1 MEEKMMKPYTLQKS
15 ETNAEFILDYT
26 TDAPIRIL
34 QLTDMQI
41 IDLNCT
47 RNPTRDRQI
56 KGAYFKEGVASMD
69 TRCFSYVEELVR
81 RVEPDLILLTGDN
94 VYGEFDDLG
103 EMQTLLCRR
112 MEEYG
117 VFWAPVFGN
126 HDNESRKGVR
136 WQIEQFLAS
145 PHCLFSRGNVT
156 GNGNY
161 ALRIRQRGKELFTLY
176 MLDSNGCHTV
186 GNPWAPEEGIT
197 EDNVDYD
204 LLCHVG
210 GIYPDQIA
218 WYTETADRIAAEN
231 GERVPSL
238 AFFHIPLHAYD
249 LAMEEKYGYVLGTD
263 FTAAEEGDF
272 GVMCEHNAK
281 RIDRELSFYNAARAV
296 GTVGFFAGHEHR
308 NDLVMYHDGICFAYG
323 VKTGVATYYRNE
335 AIGGTVITLKA
346 DRTFTVHHEK
356 CERRLVPEP
365 LG

>member
-1 MEEKMMKPYTLQKS
+1 MKPYTLRKS
-15 ETNAEFILDYT
+15 DENAEWILDYT
-26 TDAPIRIL
+26 ADTPIRVL

-41 IDLNCT
+41 ISLSCT

-69 TRCFSYVEELVR
+69 TRCFSYVEELVQ

-112 MEEYG
+112 IEEYG
-117 VFWAPVFGN
+117 VLWAPVFGN
-126 HDNESRKGVR
+126 HDNESRMGVR
-136 WQIEQFLAS
+136 WQIEQFLSS

-161 ALRIRQRGKELFTLY
+161 ALRIRMNGRELFTLY
-176 MLDSNGCHTV
+176 MLDTSGCHTV

-197 EDNVDYD
+197 EDNIDYD
-204 LLCHVG
+204 LLCHTG

-218 WYTETADRIAAEN
+218 WYEHTARKIAAER
-231 GERVPSL
+231 GEAVPSL

-249 LAMEEKYGYVLGTD
+249 VAMKEKYGYVLGTD
-263 FTAAEEGDF
+263 FTADKDGDF
-272 GVMCEHNAK
+272 GVMCEHNGK
-281 RIDRELSFYNAARAV
+281 RIDRDLSFYNAARSV
-296 GTVGFFAGHEHR
+296 GTVGFFAGHEHK
-308 NDLVMYHDGICFAYG
+308 NDLVMYHDGVCFAYG

-335 AIGGTVITLKA
+335 AIGGTVITLHPN
-346 DRTFTVHHEK
+346 RTFTVHHEK
-356 CERRLVPEP
+356 CEKRLTPEP
-365 LG
+365 LV